1 MPHITSQFTWGNVST
16 CEICKTKSC
25 KSRLAVITQRQKQK
39 QIRSPTNT
47 KKEFLRSSFTL
58 LLLLLLLVVCCLV
71 FVLLCLF
78 GCLSVVLLL
87 LLLLICLRTHLS
99 SIVIPSF
106 RLSAKWSADERRR
119 KDRLG
124 YLLSIAR
131 WPTGWYHRCVA
142 APCAVVRNFGT
153 LKLSVVFFPEGGE
166 GGSLWRSVCLT
177 RATKSF
183 SCRCEVRSDY
193 IHLLDFQSKTRSVK
207 TFKLNNDSI
216 LRPCQMYSYEKKGAV
231 INQTC
236 IYVYVVSVIYAHIAV
251 ELRVTP
257 KAYLSACARSN
268 NPHTNHWL
276 LFQIDAIWCN

>member
-47 KKEFLRSSFTL
+47 KKEFLRSSFTLLLL

-153 LKLSVVFFPEGGE
+153 LKLSVVFSWRGRRRFSVAVSLSYAGNEIIFM
-166 GGSLWRSVCLT
+166 SLWGAFWLYT
-177 RATKSF
+177 FAGF
-183 SCRCEVRSDY
+183 SIKDQKRQ
-193 IHLLDFQSKTRSVK
+193 DFQIK
-207 TFKLNNDSI
+207 
-216 LRPCQMYSYEKKGAV
+216 
-231 INQTC
+231 
-236 IYVYVVSVIYAHIAV
+236 
-251 ELRVTP
+251 
-257 KAYLSACARSN
+257 
-268 NPHTNHWL
+268 
-276 LFQIDAIWCN
+276 